1 MRTRASHRK
10 TSSFSV
16 CAWKPSNGTLL
27 FFLHLQRKEGGRVE
41 KVGEADLPS
50 LRSFPSNCSVA
61 SEKEGR
67 GDGSAAERR
76 SLGISPSG
84 KETRMVLAV
93 LPRDG

>member
-10 TSSFSV
+10 TASFSV

-50 LRSFPSNCSVA
+50 LRSFPA
-61 SEKEGR
+61 IARLLRRKREGETAPLLKEGLW
-67 GDGSAAERR
+67 EF
-76 SLGISPSG
+76 
-84 KETRMVLAV
+84 
-93 LPRDG
+93 PRQEKKPGWF